1 METILGISGV
11 ALIVVVGFIYGAFY
25 VGKKYS
31 KATLENKGHEEVE
44 KHLIRQADQN
54 NRLTAKYV
62 AARNLLRKSK
72 AASDQ
77 PAKAVK
83 AGGGKGNNKRH

>member
-11 ALIVVVGFIYGAFY
+11 AILVVVGFIYGAFY

-31 KATLENKGHEEVE
+31 QAKIENKGHEEVE
-44 KHLIRQADQN
+44 KHLIRQANQN
-54 NRLTAKYV
+54 NRLTAKYM

-72 AASDQ
+72 TLRSQ
-77 PAKAVK
+77 PPKTTK
-83 AGGGKGNNKRH
+83 AGGGK